1 MQLPRLIGGASFLR
15 GMVRGYAMAHVNT
28 VIRSINLDGE
38 TICVDIFKRPDGS
51 FGFDEFRRD
60 PEDGRG
66 WYSIGHHGDREFETA
81 EAALT
86 AARDSVGW
94 LADTLDR

>member
-1 MQLPRLIGGASFLR
+1 
-15 GMVRGYAMAHVNT
+15 MAHINK

-38 TICVDIFKRPDGS
+38 TICVDVFTRPDGT

-66 WYSIGHHGDREFETA
+66 WYSIGHHGDEIFENFDATL
-81 EAALT
+81 EAAKT
-86 AARDSVGW
+86 AVSW
-94 LADTLDR
+94 LRNACPER

>member
-1 MQLPRLIGGASFLR
+1 
-15 GMVRGYAMAHVNT
+15 MAHTNK

-38 TICVDIFKRPDGS
+38 TICVDIFMRPDGT

-66 WYSIGHHGDREFETA
+66 WYSIGHHGADAFDSID
-81 EAALT
+81 AALRQACDT
-86 AARDSVGW
+86 VAW
-94 LADTLDR
+94 LKGALI